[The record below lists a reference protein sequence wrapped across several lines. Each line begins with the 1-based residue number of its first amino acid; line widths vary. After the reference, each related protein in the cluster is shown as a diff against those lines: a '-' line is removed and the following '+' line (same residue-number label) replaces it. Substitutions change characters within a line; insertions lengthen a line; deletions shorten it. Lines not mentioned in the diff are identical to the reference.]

1 MSPLISCLTIAVKLT
16 ATIEKRLDRLAKRTG
31 RVKSYYVREAL
42 LNRFYDLEDFY
53 IAEKR
58 LKEVIKEHCAG
69 FHLQLRRGEERGS
82 K

>member
-42 LNRFYDLEDFY
+42 LNRFDDLEDFY
-53 IAEKR
+53 SAEKR
-58 LKEVIKEHCAG
+58 LKEGSCVEARKEARNEC
-69 FHLQLRRGEERGS
+69 RNSR
-82 K
+82 